1 MVILGVAII
10 RRIFFIKFFVRRG
23 IIGVGFIFIK
33 IFVIFVKILIVLDF
47 FGVLLIFL
55 DGLEE
60 RGEYSFELLFVGE
73 GF

>member
-1 MVILGVAII
+1 MVILGVVII
-10 RRIFFIKFFVRRG
+10 WWIFFIKFFVCWG

-33 IFVIFVKILIVLDF
+33 MFVIFVKILIVLDF
-47 FGVLLIFL
+47 LGMLLVFL

-60 RGEYSFELLFVGE
+60 WGEYSFELLFVGE